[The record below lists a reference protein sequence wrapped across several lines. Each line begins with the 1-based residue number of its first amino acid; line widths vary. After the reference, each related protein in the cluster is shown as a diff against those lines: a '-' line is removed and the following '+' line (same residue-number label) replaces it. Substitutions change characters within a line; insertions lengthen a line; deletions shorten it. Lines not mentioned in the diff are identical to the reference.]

1 MKNNNL
7 DIGKLRHRIK
17 LIDFVE
23 EENELGAL
31 VKVEKV
37 IKTIWARVEHKQ
49 GKEISLDDKIKNTE
63 TLLIKIRYFKDI
75 NLNMFQNLLNM
86 YNVQIHINLCM
97 MDGCTSLCIIYK
109 NIYKEAIFYMASTKY
124 IFIN

>member
-17 LIDFVE
+17 LIDFAQ

-75 NLNMFQNLLNM
+75 NSNMIVEFKGNKYYITKIDNYRFLNKEMNLEVVSHRN
-86 YNVQIHINLCM
+86 
-97 MDGCTSLCIIYK
+97 
-109 NIYKEAIFYMASTKY
+109 
-124 IFIN
+124 

>member
-75 NLNMFQNLLNM
+75 NLNMIVEFNGNKYYITKIDNYRFLNKEMNLEVVSHRN
-86 YNVQIHINLCM
+86 
-97 MDGCTSLCIIYK
+97 
-109 NIYKEAIFYMASTKY
+109 
-124 IFIN
+124 

>member
-17 LIDFVE
+17 LIDFTE

-31 VKVEKV
+31 VKVEKA

-49 GKEISLDDKIKNTE
+49 GKEINSDDKIKNTE
-63 TLLIKIRYFKDI
+63 TLSIKIRYCKDI
-75 NLNMFQNLLNM
+75 NLNMIVEFRDRKYYITKIENYRFLNKEMNLEVVSHRN
-86 YNVQIHINLCM
+86 
-97 MDGCTSLCIIYK
+97 
-109 NIYKEAIFYMASTKY
+109 
-124 IFIN
+124 

>member
-49 GKEISLDDKIKNTE
+49 WKEINSDDKIKNTE
-63 TLLIKIRYFKDI
+63 TLSIKIRYCKDI
-75 NLNMFQNLLNM
+75 KPNMIVEFKGNKYYITKIENYRFLNKEMNLEVVSHRN
-86 YNVQIHINLCM
+86 
-97 MDGCTSLCIIYK
+97 
-109 NIYKEAIFYMASTKY
+109 
-124 IFIN
+124 

>member
-31 VKVEKV
+31 VKV
-37 IKTIWARVEHKQ
+37 
-49 GKEISLDDKIKNTE
+49 
-63 TLLIKIRYFKDI
+63 
-75 NLNMFQNLLNM
+75 
-86 YNVQIHINLCM
+86 
-97 MDGCTSLCIIYK
+97 
-109 NIYKEAIFYMASTKY
+109 
-124 IFIN
+124 